1 MEREMDEGGEGGRGR
16 GCGRWEECYG
26 SRRAVGGNMGR
37 GPVQERNG
45 RDGEGE
51 KREAACRCEHR
62 GRFGKTSR
70 PAQGR
75 SAGKARGRAWKCKSR
90 IAV

>member
-1 MEREMDEGGEGGRGR
+1 MEMDEGGEGGRER
-16 GCGRWEECYG
+16 GCGRWEEWSG
-26 SRRAVGGNMGR
+26 GRWAVGGDMGR
-37 GPVQERNG
+37 EPVQERSG

-51 KREAACRCEHR
+51 KREAACRCGHR

-70 PAQGR
+70 PAPGR
-75 SAGKARGRAWKCKSR
+75 SAGKVRGRAWKCKSR